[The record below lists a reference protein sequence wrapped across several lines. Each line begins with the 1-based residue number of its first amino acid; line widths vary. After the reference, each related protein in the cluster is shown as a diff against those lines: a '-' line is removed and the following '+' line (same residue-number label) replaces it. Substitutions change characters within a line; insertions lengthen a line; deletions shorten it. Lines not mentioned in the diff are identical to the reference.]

1 MTTVTIVQQP
11 ARTWQVSSEAK
22 ALLERFPPRPVP
34 AGWPRTRQ
42 DRAAVEDRM
51 TTAQFRAGDTDARCH
66 RKLSLQAVLDWLELY
81 PGQSWQQRW
90 DATSAGR
97 DGRRDWRL
105 QLIADL
111 DAAGRMGQRRD
122 YVRKVL
128 GMGLIQLIGG
138 DYVRAS
144 LGWLMA
150 TSSPLRVAN
159 EMAKVR
165 DPHGI
170 AELRAARLANTVG
183 DSTML
188 PAIEKVALIMAAK
201 GGSVRDVTVGD
212 CLESMRISREVF
224 PGPARSSRH
233 SPVFYQLL
241 HSIGLLP
248 ADAPP
253 TVRMFSP
260 LFAGQLP
267 VEQLVDRYQVACRS
281 IRDLQVDY
289 LRERQ
294 PAIDYN
300 TLTALATALV
310 LWFWKDLERHHPG
323 IDTLRLS
330 PENAAAWKQRIRTRV
345 VRSKTATGEIIETTV
360 ERDGATD
367 VLITVRSFYLD
378 LAQWALDDPARWGPW
393 AVPSPIRAADIQHK
407 TMKSRRKA
415 RMDQRTRDRLPV
427 LPILVQAVDRE
438 RKTAAARLET
448 ARATRPGET
457 FTVDGIT
464 LRAARLAR
472 HSPRV
477 WAEEPATGQR
487 RDLTREEDNTFW
499 AWAAVEVL
507 RMTGVRV
514 EELTELSHHS
524 LIQYRTPASGELVPL
539 LQIPPSKTDEERLL
553 VISPE
558 LADVL
563 SAIVCRIRNPDGSV
577 PLVVA
582 YDHHEKIWNPPMPL
596 LFQRTVGLETRP
608 IPISGIRTLL
618 SDALARAGLTDA
630 TGKPLDFA
638 PHDFRRVFT
647 TDAIMNGMPPHIAQL
662 LLGHKDI
669 NTTMGYKAVYPE
681 EAINGHRAFIAR
693 RRGLRPSQEYRQPT
707 NAEWDEFLG
716 HFEHRRVALGDCG
729 RAYGTSCIHE
739 HSCVRCPLL
748 RIDPDQRQRLIDI
761 RDNLTARIAEAER
774 EGWLGEAEGLRVSLA
789 AAKDKLAQTDDTVQR
804 RTAAIELGMPS
815 FPGIAAHTVT
825 PSATPPAASATP
837 RSRPS

>member
-1 MTTVTIVQQP
+1 MASAP
-11 ARTWQVSSEAK
+11 
-22 ALLERFPPRPVP
+22 
-34 AGWPRTRQ
+34 
-42 DRAAVEDRM
+42 
-51 TTAQFRAGDTDARCH
+51 FRAEDPDARCH
-66 RKLSLQAVLDWLELY
+66 RKVSLQAVLDWLELY

-90 DATSAGR
+90 DATGVDR
-97 DGRRDWRL
+97 DGHRDWRL
-105 QLIADL
+105 RLLADL
-111 DAAGRMGQRRD
+111 TVTGSMGQRRD

-128 GMGLIQLIGG
+128 GMGLVQLIGG
-138 DYVRAS
+138 DYLRPS

-150 TSSPLRVAN
+150 TSSPVRIAN
-159 EMAKVR
+159 EMARAR

-170 AELRAARLANTVG
+170 AELRAARMAHTVG

-188 PAIEKVALIMAAK
+188 PAIEKVALVMAAK
-201 GGSVRDVTVGD
+201 GGTVRDITVGD
-212 CLESMRISREVF
+212 CLEAMRVSREVF
-224 PGPARSSRH
+224 PGSTRSSRH

-241 HSIGLLP
+241 HAIGTFP
-248 ADAPP
+248 AGAPP

-267 VEQLVDRYQVACRS
+267 VEQLVDRYQVTCRP
-281 IRDLQVDY
+281 IRDLFVDY

-323 IDTLRLS
+323 IGSLRLS
-330 PENAAAWKQRIRTRV
+330 PETAAAWKQRIRTRI
-345 VRSKTATGEIIETTV
+345 VRSTNADGGLVTTTV
-360 ERDGATD
+360 ERAGAAD
-367 VLITVRSFYLD
+367 VLMTVRSFYLD
-378 LAQWALDDPARWGPW
+378 LAQWALDDPVRWGSW
-393 AVPSPIRAADIQHK
+393 AVPCPIRVADIQHK

-415 RMDQRTRDRLPV
+415 RMDQRTRHRMPA
-427 LPILVQAVDRE
+427 LPILVDAVDRE
-438 RKTAAARLET
+438 RKAAATRLH
-448 ARATRPGET
+448 AATNTQPGES

-464 LRAARLAR
+464 LRVAGLAR

-477 WAEEPATGQR
+477 WAEEPTTGRR
-487 RDLTREEDNTFW
+487 RDLTREEDHAFW
-499 AWAAVEVL
+499 AWAAIETL

-524 LIQYRTPASGELVPL
+524 LIQYRMPATGELVPL

-563 SAIVCRIRNPDGSV
+563 SAVVCRIRNPDGSV

-582 YDHHEKIWNPPMPL
+582 YDHHEKVWNPPMPL
-596 LFQRTVGLETRP
+596 LFQRTIGLETRP

-618 SDALARAGLTDA
+618 SDALTRAGLIDTA
-630 TGKPLDFA
+630 GRPLDFA
-638 PHDFRRVFT
+638 PHDFRRIFT
-647 TDAIMNGMPPHIAQL
+647 TDAIMNGMPPHIAQI

-681 EAINGHRAFIAR
+681 EAISGHRAFIAR
-693 RRGLRPSQEYRQPT
+693 RRALRPSEEYRQPT
-707 NAEWDEFLG
+707 DAEWDEFLG
-716 HFEHRRVALGDCG
+716 HFQRRRLALGDCG

-748 RIDPDQRQRLIDI
+748 RVDPDQRERLIAI
-761 RDNLTARIAEAER
+761 RDNLIARIGEAER

-789 AAKDKLAQTDDTVQR
+789 AAKSKLGQADDAIQR
-804 RTAAIELGMPS
+804 RNTAVALGMPA
-815 FPGIAAHTVT
+815 FPTIVGRTVT
-825 PSATPPAASATP
+825 ASAAPTNSP
-837 RSRPS
+837 PHA